1 MSEILAAPASMPST
15 FVDDEPHAVSTRI
28 TFKWSSIPF
37 VLSHFAAL
45 GIFFV
50 PFRWSLVALCLGLYL
65 LKMFAITGGY
75 HRYFSHRTFKTS
87 RAFQYVL
94 AVLGAL
100 SLQRGALWWA
110 AHHRHHHRYSDQHG
124 DIHSPGLLGFL
135 RAHVGWVVDAA
146 NHDTDYE
153 RIGDFARYPELVWL
167 NRWHALP
174 GVLLAIGLFAIGGLP
189 WLFWGFFF
197 STVLTWHATFAI
209 NSLTHMFGRR
219 RFRTTDDSRNSWIL
233 ALITLGEG
241 WHNNHHYFKAS
252 TRQGFFWWEID
263 VTYYLLRALAAAGV
277 VWDLKEPPRELVAVA
292 VPPVGE
298 LLDPL
303 RRSRRDEVAPGAVS
317 GAAA

>member
-1 MSEILAAPASMPST
+1 MTHMSEILASPAAESAP
-15 FVDDEPHAVSTRI
+15 I

-37 VLSHFAAL
+37 VLSHLAAL

-65 LKMFAITGGY
+65 LKMFAITGGF

-110 AHHRHHHRYSDQHG
+110 AHHRHHHRHSDQHG
-124 DIHSPGLLGFL
+124 DLHSPGLLGFL
-135 RAHVGWVVDAA
+135 RAHVGWVLDEA
-146 NHDTDYE
+146 NDETNYE
-153 RIGDFARYPELVWL
+153 RVGDLARYPELVWL
-167 NRWHALP
+167 DRWHALP
-174 GVLLAIGLFAIGGLP
+174 GVLLAIALYAIGGAP

-219 RFRTTDDSRNSWIL
+219 RFRTTDDSRNSWVL

-241 WHNNHHYFKAS
+241 WHNNHHYYKAS
-252 TRQGFFWWEID
+252 TRQGFFWWEVD
-263 VTYYLLRALAAAGV
+263 VTYYVLRALATVGV

-292 VPPVGE
+292 AGPNGE

-303 RRSRRDEVAPGAVS
+303 RLARHHDAAPAATE